1 MSNLSIQTIVVDTV
15 AGFAGVELVEIERLS
30 KGLLSI
36 TIDEPDNPLGVS
48 IAYCEQITRQ
58 LQAVF
63 FVENIV
69 YERLEVGS
77 PGVNRSLNKYADFVR
92 FAGERVTVK
101 LTEPFQNRKT
111 YTGILQLPI
120 ATSDSVQHYEIA
132 IESKKLSKTQ
142 QKKLEKALDL
152 NLKVQEIALNF
163 KLDDVESVRL
173 DPHLDFKGKN
183 HE

>member
-1 MSNLSIQTIVVDTV
+1 M
-15 AGFAGVELVEIERLS
+15 
-30 KGLLSI
+30 
-36 TIDEPDNPLGVS
+36 
-48 IAYCEQITRQ
+48 
-58 LQAVF
+58 
-63 FVENIV
+63 
-69 YERLEVGS
+69 
-77 PGVNRSLNKYADFVR
+77 
-92 FAGERVTVK
+92 
-101 LTEPFQNRKT
+101 
-111 YTGILQLPI
+111 PI